1 MALFLEEEE
10 QEVVL
15 WRMDTE
21 TGIKNLQC
29 KDHQEM
35 PGTIKYGQVQLRDAK
50 GHRGIPVATKH
61 H

>member
-1 MALFLEEEE
+1 MIPFLEEEE

-29 KDHQEM
+29 KDHQGR
-35 PGTIKYGQVQLRDAK
+35 PGTTKDGQEQLRDAK
-50 GHRGIPVATKH
+50 GH
-61 H
+61 